1 MISFAYY
8 SNEYLGLPLEN
19 LRVSLSEI
27 AREEQKEIGDLTI
40 IFCSDNELLSLN
52 QEYLHHDYFTDV
64 ITFDYSNLGFVA
76 GDVFVSIDRI
86 KDNASSESVSF
97 EEELHRVVFHGFL
110 HLLGYNDKVQSE
122 MVDMRKKENV
132 YLSKLFHVKHP

>member
-86 KDNASSESVSF
+86 KDNASIESVSF

-122 MVDMRKKENV
+122 LVDMRKKENV